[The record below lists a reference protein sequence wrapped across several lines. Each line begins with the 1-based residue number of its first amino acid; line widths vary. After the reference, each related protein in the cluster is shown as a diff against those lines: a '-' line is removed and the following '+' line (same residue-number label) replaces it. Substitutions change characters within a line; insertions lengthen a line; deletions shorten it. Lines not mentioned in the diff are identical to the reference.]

1 MVVSLPDA
9 RKGERLVL
17 MTTDAALKRDALL
30 RHARARGAAEL
41 MVPADILLVD
51 SLPLLGSGKPD
62 YVAATAWPG
71 RRQPLRPQEAPVASL
86 PETELQRRPTRES
99 RPSTRAPLPLLRQA
113 PAKIRCSALGVG
125 TRTQVRRLAP

>member
-17 MTTDAALKRDALL
+17 MTTDGTLKRDALL

-41 MVPADILLVD
+41 MVPADIVQVD

-62 YVAATAWPG
+62 YVAATA
-71 RRQPLRPQEAPVASL
+71 LAQEKAAAPSSGASRGVA
-86 PETELQRRPTRES
+86 
-99 RPSTRAPLPLLRQA
+99 A
-113 PAKIRCSALGVG
+113 
-125 TRTQVRRLAP
+125 